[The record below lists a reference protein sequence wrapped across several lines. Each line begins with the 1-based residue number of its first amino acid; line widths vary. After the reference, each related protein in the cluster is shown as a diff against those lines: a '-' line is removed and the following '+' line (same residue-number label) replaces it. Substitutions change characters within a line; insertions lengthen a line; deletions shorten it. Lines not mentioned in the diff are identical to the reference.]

1 MAWSHP
7 MGAECRVVRYGNN
20 EQGQAFGDARQQSEK
35 IFATHRMAW
44 SHPMGAGHRV
54 VSEGNNQ

>member
-1 MAWSHP
+1 